1 MFVMAFIKQVARVIA
16 LACFVASLMST
27 AAFSAFPDRPIR
39 FILSHPPGGS
49 ADIIARLMQPR
60 LEKILGQPV
69 IIENRAGA
77 GGVIAMDAVSKSKP
91 DGYTIGFGASG
102 GLATAIAL
110 GEPVSYDP
118 LKSFDP
124 VSGVSGQPFML
135 GVPANSPFK
144 TLADV
149 IAAEKQGNSKLTIGH
164 GGAIMHLTAALFNKS
179 AGLKIP
185 LVTYK
190 GTGPVVTDLLGAHIP
205 LGIIDIP
212 SAEAAI
218 AGGNVRAL
226 AISSAR
232 RFEGLPDV
240 PTFHEAGLKD
250 FEAVGFLG
258 VVAPAGVPP
267 EALTALNRAFA
278 AVLKDPEILARF
290 KSFGSAPLMTDRKE
304 FGDFIASE
312 IKKWTAVV
320 EAANLRQK

>member
-1 MFVMAFIKQVARVIA
+1 MAGVRRLLRAVL
-16 LACFVASLMST
+16 LAGFGISAFST
-27 AAFSAFPDRPIR
+27 AAFGAFPERPIR
-39 FILSHPPGGS
+39 WVLSHPPGGS
-49 ADIIARLMQPR
+49 ADVIARLMQPK
-60 LEKILGQPV
+60 LEKQFGQPV

-135 GVPANSPFK
+135 GVPANSPIK
-144 TLADV
+144 TLGDV
-149 IAAEKQGNSKLTIGH
+149 AEMEKRGNSKLTIGH
-164 GGAIMHLTAALFNKS
+164 GGAIMHLTAALYNKS
-179 AGLKIP
+179 AGLNIP

-212 SAEAAI
+212 SAEAAL
-218 AGGNVRAL
+218 ASGQVRAL

-240 PTFHEAGLKD
+240 PTFQEAGLKD
-250 FEAVGFLG
+250 FEAIGFLG

-267 EALTALNRAFA
+267 DALATLNRAFA
-278 AVLKDPEILARF
+278 TVLKDPEVLARF
-290 KSFGSAPLMTDRKE
+290 KSFGSAPLMTDRQA

>member
-1 MFVMAFIKQVARVIA
+1 MAAIRRFLLTIVLAGVSISA
-16 LACFVASLMST
+16 LST

-39 FILSHPPGGS
+39 WILSHPPGGS
-49 ADIIARLMQPR
+49 ADVIARLMQPK
-60 LEKILGQPV
+60 LEKQFGQPV

-77 GGVIAMDAVSKSKP
+77 GGVIAMDALSKSKP

-118 LKSFDP
+118 LKAFAP

-135 GVPANSPFK
+135 GVPANSPLK
-144 TLADV
+144 TLQDV
-149 IAAEKQGNSKLTIGH
+149 IDAEKRGNSNLTIGH
-164 GGAIMHLTAALFNKS
+164 GGAIMHLTAALFNY
-179 AGLKIP
+179 ATGLKVT

-212 SAEAAI
+212 SAEAAL
-218 AGGNVRAL
+218 ASGKVRAL
-226 AISSAR
+226 AISSAK

-240 PTFHEAGLKD
+240 PTFQEAGLKD
-250 FEAVGFLG
+250 FEAIGFLG

-267 EALTALNRAFA
+267 EELATLNRAFA
-278 AVLKDPEILARF
+278 TVLKDPEVLARF
-290 KSFGSAPLMTDRKE
+290 KSFGSAPLMTDRQE
-304 FGDFIASE
+304 FGAFIASE